1 MIVRSLNDLIDTPRD
16 VRGDAWASRRFL
28 LAEDGVGYTLTETSV
43 VAGSEQILWYKHH
56 VESNYV
62 IEGEGEVENMA
73 TGEVFA
79 LAPGSIYVLDQNEK
93 HRLKAVTAM
102 RLVCV
107 FTPALTGRETHD
119 ADGAY
124 ALPVD

>member
-1 MIVRSLNDLIDTPRD
+1 MIVRSLEDIIDTPRD
-16 VRGDAWASRRFL
+16 VRGEAWASRRFL
-28 LAEDGVGYTLTETSV
+28 LAEDGVGFTVTETTV
-43 VAGSEQILWYKHH
+43 AAGSEQVLWYKHH
-56 VESNYV
+56 VEANYV

-73 TGEVFA
+73 TGEVYP
-79 LAPGSIYVLDQNEK
+79 LAPGSIYVLDQHER
-93 HRLKAVTAM
+93 HRLKAFSSL

-124 ALPVD
+124 APPAD

>member
-1 MIVRSLNDLIDTPRD
+1 MIVRSLDDIIDSPRD
-16 VRGDAWASRRFL
+16 VRGAAWASRRFL
-28 LAEDGVGYTLTETSV
+28 LAEDGVGYTLTDTSI
-43 VAGSEQILWYKHH
+43 VAGTEQILWYKYH

-79 LAPGSIYVLDQNEK
+79 LAPGTIYVLDQHER
-93 HRLKAVTAM
+93 HRLRAFTAM

-124 ALPVD
+124 APPAD

>member
-1 MIVRSLNDLIDTPRD
+1 MIVRTLNDLIDTSRD
-16 VRGDAWASRRFL
+16 VRGDVWASRRFL
-28 LAEDGVGYTLTETSV
+28 LAEDGLGFTLTETTV
-43 VAGSEQILWYKHH
+43 VAGANQVLWYQYH
-56 VESNYV
+56 VEANYV
-62 IEGEGEVENMA
+62 IEGEGEVENMV

-79 LAPGSIYVLDQNEK
+79 LTPGTIYVLDQHER
-93 HRLKAVTAM
+93 HRLKAFSKM

-124 ALPVD
+124 APPVD

>member
-1 MIVRSLNDLIDTPRD
+1 VIVRNLDDIIDSERD
-16 VRGDAWASRRFL
+16 VRGPVWCSRRFL
-28 LAEDGVGYTLTETSV
+28 LAEDGVGFTVTETTLD
-43 VAGSEQILWYKHH
+43 AGADQVLWYKHH
-56 VESNYV
+56 VEANYV
-62 IEGEGEVENMA
+62 IEGEGEVENMT

-79 LAPGSIYVLDQNEK
+79 LAPGSIYVLDQHEK
-93 HRLKAVTAM
+93 HRLKSFTRM

-124 ALPVD
+124 APPAD

>member
-1 MIVRSLNDLIDTPRD
+1 MIVRSLNDIIDSPRD
-16 VRGDAWASRRFL
+16 ERGAAWASRRFL
-28 LAEDGVGYTLTETSV
+28 LAEDGVGYTLTDTSI
-43 VAGSEQILWYKHH
+43 VAGTEQILWYKYH

-73 TGEVFA
+73 SGEVFP
-79 LAPGSIYVLDQNEK
+79 LAPGTIYVLDRHER
-93 HRLKAVTAM
+93 HRLRAFTAM

-124 ALPVD
+124 APPAD

>member
-1 MIVRSLNDLIDTPRD
+1 MIVRSLNDIIGSERD
-16 VRGDAWASRRFL
+16 VRGEHFASRRFL
-28 LAEDGVGYTLTETSV
+28 LAQDGVGYTLTETSV
-43 VAGSEQILWYKHH
+43 AAGSEQILWYKHH

-73 TGEVFA
+73 TGDVYA
-79 LAPGSIYVLDQNEK
+79 LAPGTIYVLDQNEK
-93 HRLKAVTAM
+93 HRLKAFTAL

-124 ALPVD
+124 APPAD

>member
-1 MIVRSLNDLIDTPRD
+1 MIVRTLNEIIDTARD
-16 VRGDAWASRRFL
+16 VRGENFASRRFL
-28 LAEDGVGYTLTETSV
+28 IAADGVGYTLTETSI
-43 VAGSEQILWYKHH
+43 VAGSEQLLWYKNHI
-56 VESNYV
+56 ESNYV
-62 IEGEGEVENMA
+62 IEGECEVENIA

-79 LAPGSIYVLDQNEK
+79 LAPGSLYVLDQHDR
-93 HRLKAVTAM
+93 HRLKAFTAM

-124 ALPVD
+124 APPDD

>member
-1 MIVRSLNDLIDTPRD
+1 MIVRTLNDLIDTSRD
-16 VRGDAWASRRFL
+16 VRGDVWASRRFL
-28 LAEDGVGYTLTETSV
+28 LGEDGVGFTLTETTV
-43 VAGSEQILWYKHH
+43 VAGANQVLWYKYH
-56 VESNYV
+56 VEANYV

-79 LAPGSIYVLDQNEK
+79 LVPGTIYVLDQHER
-93 HRLKAVTAM
+93 HRLKVFSKM

-124 ALPVD
+124 ASPVD

>member
-1 MIVRSLNDLIDTPRD
+1 MIVRSLEDIIDTPRD
-16 VRGDAWASRRFL
+16 VRGEAWASRRFL
-28 LAEDGVGYTLTETSV
+28 LAEDGVGFTLTETTV
-43 VAGSEQILWYKHH
+43 AAGSEQVLWYKHH
-56 VESNYV
+56 VEANYV

-73 TGEVFA
+73 TGEVYP
-79 LAPGSIYVLDQNEK
+79 LAPGSMYALDRHER
-93 HRLKAVTAM
+93 HRLKAFSSL

-124 ALPVD
+124 APPAD

>member
-16 VRGDAWASRRFL
+16 VQGPVWASRRFL
-28 LAEDGVGYTLTETSV
+28 LAEDGVGYTLTETSIA
-43 VAGSEQILWYKHH
+43 AGSEQILWYKHH

-79 LAPGSIYVLDQNEK
+79 LAPGTIYVLDRHER
-93 HRLKAVTAM
+93 HRLKTFSPM

-124 ALPVD
+124 AVPED

>member
-1 MIVRSLNDLIDTPRD
+1 MIVRTLNDLIDTPRD
-16 VRGDAWASRRFL
+16 VRGPVWASRRFL
-28 LAEDGVGYTLTETSV
+28 LAEDGVGFTLTETSV
-43 VAGSEQILWYKHH
+43 AAGTEQVLWYKYH
-56 VESNYV
+56 VEANYV
-62 IEGEGEVENMA
+62 IEGEGEVENMV

-79 LAPGSIYVLDQNEK
+79 LSPGSIYVLDQYER
-93 HRLKAVTAM
+93 HRLKSFSAM

-124 ALPVD
+124 ALSED

>member
-1 MIVRSLNDLIDTPRD
+1 MIVRSLDNLIDTPRD
-16 VRGDAWASRRFL
+16 VRGEAWASRRFL
-28 LAEDGVGYTLTETSV
+28 LAEDGVGFTLTETSV
-43 VAGSEQILWYKHH
+43 VAGSEQVLWYKHH
-56 VESNYV
+56 VEANYV
-62 IEGEGEVENMA
+62 IEGEGEVENVE

-93 HRLKAVTAM
+93 HRLKAFTAM

-107 FTPALTGRETHD
+107 FTPALTGREIHD

-124 ALPVD
+124 ALPAD

>member
-1 MIVRSLNDLIDTPRD
+1 MIVRSLKDLIDTPRD
-16 VRGDAWASRRFL
+16 VRGEAWASRRFL
-28 LAEDGVGYTLTETSV
+28 LAGDGVGFTLTETSV
-43 VAGSEQILWYKHH
+43 VAGSEQVLWYKHH
-56 VESNYV
+56 VEANYV

-93 HRLKAVTAM
+93 HRLKAFSAM

-124 ALPVD
+124 ALPAD

>member
-1 MIVRSLNDLIDTPRD
+1 MIVRSLTDLIDTERD
-16 VRGDAWASRRFL
+16 VRGAAWASRRFL
-28 LAEDGVGYTLTETSV
+28 LAEDGLGYTLTETSII
-43 VAGSEQILWYKHH
+43 AGSEQVLWYKHH

-93 HRLKAVTAM
+93 HRLKAFTAM

-107 FTPALTGRETHD
+107 FTPALTGRGTHD

-124 ALPVD
+124 APPAD